1 MELAVVNERQEIFK
15 MLTEVT
21 EITDKVKLI
30 QMSVLMK
37 SDKPKRSK
45 NEFQSL
51 LETVPV
57 DLVRKVFWKHPR
69 YFSSPGEQHKGWK
82 RSNSV
87 QWDTFA
93 KCHLCG
99 KN

>member
-1 MELAVVNERQEIFK
+1 M
-15 MLTEVT
+15 

-57 DLVRKVFWKHPR
+57 DLVRGNDKYLFQSGPR
-69 YFSSPGEQHKGWK
+69 CNNCKEYKTS
-82 RSNSV
+82 
-87 QWDTFA
+87 
-93 KCHLCG
+93 
-99 KN
+99 

>member
-1 MELAVVNERQEIFK
+1 M
-15 MLTEVT
+15 

-37 SDKPKRSK
+37 SNRPKTSK
-45 NEFQSL
+45 NEFQSI

-57 DLVRKVFWKHPR
+57 DLVRKVFWKHPK
-69 YFSSPGEQHKGWK
+69 YLPSPGKQHKGWK
-82 RSNSV
+82 WSLIFV
-87 QWDTFA
+87 QRNPFA
-93 KCHLCG
+93 KCRLRG